1 MSTSLIVPIEKLFAL
16 AYMNSPKDAGVKI
29 SVVVDHKDMFQQAVK
44 VYSGIK
50 VRDCFSVILINAQS
64 RCVVEEFCIPRV
76 DGTEASIFKRD

>member
-1 MSTSLIVPIEKLFAL
+1 MPSHAEKNPIEIEN
-16 AYMNSPKDAGVKI
+16 YYHIIDPKR
-29 SVVVDHKDMFQQAVK
+29 MFKQAVK

-76 DGTEASIFKRD
+76 DGTEVSIFRND